1 MARVLHKYLISCGP
15 LLSLPTRRNSQTLP
29 HLQESLHGPLE
40 TPRPLNFQNRLAF
53 LRDGRFLAHV
63 VNRLVD
69 FRGPDLAHIW
79 NIIMTFALI
88 GFLSFG
94 GHGDTVSSNSQ

>member
-1 MARVLHKYLISCGP
+1 MA
-15 LLSLPTRRNSQTLP
+15 LLRSLPVQ
-29 HLQESLHGPLE
+29 
-40 TPRPLNFQNRLAF
+40 NFQSRLTF

-63 VNRLVD
+63 VNRLVG
-69 FRGPDLAHIW
+69 FRGPYLAHIW